1 MQLDLLRSQFEEYQ
15 QIHTQELHQFNTK
28 LHTAKF
34 EIENEIAGKLDDKL
48 KGYEPEGSAIMHSF
62 KSEVYDYLQ
71 SKLKQITKSYSS
83 KFTQIF
89 KQVETND
96 EKLREIN
103 DLNNDTDFQFEEF
116 KD

>member
-48 KGYEPEGSAIMHSF
+48 KGCEPQGSADMHNF
-62 KSEVYDYLQ
+62 KSEVYNYLQ
-71 SKLKQITKSYSS
+71 SKLKQLTKTYSA
-83 KFTQIF
+83 KFTQVF
-89 KQVETND
+89 SQVETA
-96 EKLREIN
+96 EGKLREMN
-103 DLNNDTDFQFEEF
+103 DLNNDTDF
-116 KD
+116 